1 MKKVIIFIF
10 ATLLIT
16 AAYAASPKS
25 PKNVEMPVSELE
37 ALFSVTGE
45 QIVARAEQYLGRP
58 YRRGSKGPSAFDC
71 SGFTSYVYKSM
82 NIRLNSCS
90 RTQSVEGISV
100 EREEVHAGDLVFFAG
115 RNSRGS
121 VGHVGIVSKV
131 KEDGSFDFIHA
142 SCSQGV
148 TVSSSTEPYY
158 NNRYRGA
165 RRILNDYSDILALNK

>member
-10 ATLLIT
+10 ATLLTT

-25 PKNVEMPVSELE
+25 PKNVEMPVSEFE
-37 ALFSVTGE
+37 ALFSVT
-45 QIVARAEQYLGRP
+45 
-58 YRRGSKGPSAFDC
+58 GPSAFDC

>member
-10 ATLLIT
+10 ATLLTT

-25 PKNVEMPVSELE
+25 PKNVEIPVSEFE

-82 NIRLNSCS
+82 NIRLNSC
-90 RTQSVEGISV
+90 
-100 EREEVHAGDLVFFAG
+100 
-115 RNSRGS
+115 
-121 VGHVGIVSKV
+121 
-131 KEDGSFDFIHA
+131 
-142 SCSQGV
+142 
-148 TVSSSTEPYY
+148 
-158 NNRYRGA
+158 
-165 RRILNDYSDILALNK
+165 

>member
-10 ATLLIT
+10 ATLFTT

-100 EREEVHAGDLVFFAG
+100 EREEVHAG

-158 NNRYRGA
+158 HNRYRGA